1 MPGYLIARV
10 DVKDPQQYSKYT
22 AVTPDAIARHGG
34 RFIVRGGPVKT
45 LEGPE
50 ENARIVVIEF
60 PSQEAVVAFY
70 HSPDYQEVKKLREG
84 AAVGQ
89 FIAVAGV
96 E

>member
-60 PSQEAVVAFY
+60 PSSKSSLETLILPSRQ
-70 HSPDYQEVKKLREG
+70 SILIG
-84 AAVGQ
+84 
-89 FIAVAGV
+89 
-96 E
+96 